1 MRITRIKLATI
12 VAVLLG
18 VSLSYVSGPL
28 QAQLPMP
35 ASTQFDMTGFLQEA
49 TLGGVGTG
57 GGAGALQG
65 GSLKVNGHTVIVP
78 SNTIVILPASAYT
91 WEELFSRS
99 PAPYT
104 NLATGLAMNDV
115 PTPLTTW
122 EVHVVGNRV
131 LGGAGGADLYIAGLM
146 DIHQASLSSGSGF
159 INFMDY
165 GTGEMRVG
173 GVIGDNTTG
182 ARVRLSDPVG
192 RFGRAMFADAR
203 FAVDDANPT
212 MTAGTGFPMCFPRTD
227 PLVFDD
233 PLCPQSQRPIIAA
246 GPPVVYASS
255 IRMTNP
261 ALLPLGGA
269 LDPRLQAPFEVGD
282 YVTYAGTLVSDT
294 TGIAGPWPV
303 LGVAGTYVSAHT
315 IGNNIAI
322 YTSPGTNPA
331 YVSIEVG
338 LIGTGGLT
346 AIGAGEAAIR
356 TKFEGMTTDPSRN
369 IHLYGVDITP
379 ITGVTTDRD
388 FGTIGVDPG
397 PAGGGAVEGRWRFR
411 PPCTAGVATVKAC
424 TPPPAGTFL
433 PPPREVRAVIEGLQS
448 QVVALGANDLTKT
461 TANGIF
467 YGQYH
472 APIGEYIFPE
482 NVPGSPI
489 VENNFNT
496 IDFLVKGGYSSSTGV
511 IALGELDPWP
521 SNIAPIPV
529 CTPPTANAGGPY
541 TVALGGS
548 ITLIGSATG
557 GTGPFTYA
565 WTATGGSFSNPAIAG
580 PVFSSVGAV
589 SPVGL
594 SFTVTNACGANTQP
608 TTVTINTPLAPTVAH
623 VAPIVVNSGA
633 VGSFIVSG
641 TDPNLPAATPLTFTV
656 TQTGGPALLA
666 GPSAIQL
673 TPTSATVSFT
683 APTLPVGQVVPS
695 VINLTITARNTL
707 GLTSAPEFT
716 TITVNPIPDNVLI
729 TNAEYRT
736 GKQRLAITAT
746 SSVVSP
752 NVILKLNPY
761 VCAVPQPVGAPA
773 CAQPANTFDPATLGN
788 TFVNN
793 GGGLYTI
800 TLVGAP
806 EPAIPPALPLTVT
819 SNLGTTSSP
828 HGLDRIRQ

>member
-49 TLGGVGTG
+49 TLGGAGTG
-57 GGAGALQG
+57 AGAGALQG

-91 WEELFSRS
+91 WAELFSLS

-104 NLATGLAMNDV
+104 NVATGLAMNDV

-131 LGGAGGADLYIAGLM
+131 LGGAGGADVYIAGLV

-165 GTGEMRVG
+165 ATGEMRVG
-173 GVIGDNTTG
+173 GVLNDPNTG

-192 RFGRAMFADAR
+192 RFGRIMSADAR

-227 PLVFDD
+227 PAVADD
-233 PLCPQSQRPIIAA
+233 PLCPQNQRPIVAA

-255 IRMTNP
+255 IQMNDP
-261 ALLPLGGA
+261 ALAGNPPPNA
-269 LDPRLQAPFEVGD
+269 RIQAPFEVGD
-282 YVTYAGTLVSDT
+282 YVTYAGTLVQDSLQPT
-294 TGIAGPWPV
+294 TGPWPA
-303 LGVAGTYVSAHT
+303 LGVAATYVSAHT
-315 IGNNIAI
+315 IGDNIAI
-322 YTSPGTNPA
+322 YTWPNTNPA

-346 AIGAGEAAIR
+346 VVGAGEAAIR
-356 TKFEGMTTDPSRN
+356 TKFEGMTTDTSRN
-369 IHLYGVDITP
+369 IHLYGVDVDP
-379 ITGVTTDRD
+379 LTGKTTDRD

-397 PAGGGAVEGRWRFR
+397 PPTGAVKGRWRFR
-411 PPCTAGVATVKAC
+411 PPCTAGVATDRAC

-433 PPPREVRAVIEGLQS
+433 PPPREVRAVLEGQQS
-448 QVVALGANDLTKT
+448 QNPGLAGALTA
-461 TANGIF
+461 ANGIF

-489 VENNFNT
+489 VQNNFNT
-496 IDFLVKGGYSSSTGV
+496 IDFLAKGGYSSSTGV
-511 IALGELDPWP
+511 VAPSALDPWP
-521 SNIAPIPV
+521 SDTVPTPA
-529 CTPPTANAGGPY
+529 CTAPTANAGGPY
-541 TVALGGS
+541 TVAAGGS
-548 ITLIGSATG
+548 IALNGSSS
-557 GTGPFTYA
+557 GTGPFTYVWTTDA
-565 WTATGGSFSNPAIAG
+565 GTFSNAGIANPTYTAGLAGTANLTFTATGS
-580 PVFSSVGAV
+580 
-589 SPVGL
+589 
-594 SFTVTNACGANTQP
+594 CGISTSA
-608 TTVTINTPLAPTVAH
+608 TTVTVNTPLAPTVAH
-623 VAPIVVNSGA
+623 VTPMTVFSGGA
-633 VGSFIVSG
+633 SSFIVNG
-641 TDPNLPAATPLTFTV
+641 TDPNLPAQALTFTV
-656 TQTGGPALLA
+656 TQAGVPALTVLTVT
-666 GPSAIQL
+666 QL
-673 TPTSATVSFT
+673 NATSARVNFT
-683 APTLPVGQVVPS
+683 APVLPVGQVTSS
-695 VINLTITARNTL
+695 VITLTITARNTSL
-707 GLTSAPEFT
+707 VSSAAEFT
-716 TITVNPIPDNVLI
+716 TITVNPLRDNVLI
-729 TNAEYRT
+729 TSTEYRT

-806 EPAIPPALPLTVT
+806 EPAIPPAAPLTVS
-819 SNLGTTSSP
+819 SNLGMTSPP